1 MLDSYDATQEEY
13 DAPVM
18 NVYFRDGGP
27 YHFYLTEA
35 AAAAYLPERNK
46 NQYLSNPDVYVITG
60 EEMYP
65 DLVDKSPT
73 PCHTRPLLALVL
85 ALVHALPCN
94 MPWYMHWPV
103 VHALVH
109 ALVHRL
115 VHRPLAPLVQRV

>member
-1 MLDSYDATQEEY
+1 MRTIVGMLDSYEATPEGY

-27 YHFYLTEA
+27 YQFYLTEEG
-35 AAAAYLPERNK
+35 AAAYLPERNK
-46 NQYLSNPDVYVITG
+46 NQYLSNPDVYVITD

-85 ALVHALPCN
+85 ALVHALACGTCTGTRTGT
-94 MPWYMHWPV
+94 HTGT
-103 VHALVH
+103 
-109 ALVHRL
+109 RT
-115 VHRPLAPLVQRV
+115 RTGTG